1 MIIAVQSI
9 FTGSGSDEIG
19 DTRKVHWFYFD
30 ASGTIDYW
38 VCVND
43 KCETFFLLFLIYYLP
58 ILKSQFKIE
67 KCSYNP
73 VL

>member
-43 KCETFFLLFLIYYLP
+43 KCESLFLLFLKYLP
-58 ILKSQFKIE
+58 ILKLQFKIE
-67 KCSYNP
+67 MFCIGIFS
-73 VL
+73 

>member
-9 FTGSGSDEIG
+9 FTGSGSYEIG

-38 VCVND
+38 VCVSVQSESD
-43 KCETFFLLFLIYYLP
+43 IFDSTHSE
-58 ILKSQFKIE
+58 
-67 KCSYNP
+67 
-73 VL
+73 

>member
-30 ASGTIDYW
+30 ASGTINYW

-43 KCETFFLLFLIYYLP
+43 KCETLFLLFFKYLP
-58 ILKSQFKIE
+58 ILKPKFKIE
-67 KCSYNP
+67 ILCIHS
-73 VL
+73 VVR

>member
-43 KCETFFLLFLIYYLP
+43 KCETFFYY
-58 ILKSQFKIE
+58 F
-67 KCSYNP
+67 
-73 VL
+73 

>member
-9 FTGSGSDEIG
+9 FTSGGSDEIG

-43 KCETFFLLFLIYYLP
+43 KCESLFLLFLKYLP

-67 KCSYNP
+67 FLFIF
-73 VL
+73 VM